1 MPVGNLSEPEAQGH
15 GVARLS
21 GKQSGLSDHHHHQ
34 LLDTSELVSE
44 ASLFGQGLGD
54 TTGVNDISIEN
65 CGLRKDSRTFWSSI
79 WTSGLEIPPDYA
91 FSSDFD
97 MGLDNGVPLP
107 PQ

>member
-21 GKQSGLSDHHHHQ
+21 GQQSGLGDHHHHQ

-54 TTGVNDISIEN
+54 TKGVNDISIEN
-65 CGLRKDSRTFWSSI
+65 CGLHKDGRTF
-79 WTSGLEIPPDYA
+79 GHPFEH
-91 FSSDFD
+91 
-97 MGLDNGVPLP
+97 
-107 PQ
+107 

>member
-1 MPVGNLSEPEAQGH
+1 MNQKPKDMVLLDYQENNLG
-15 GVARLS
+15 
-21 GKQSGLSDHHHHQ
+21 DHHHHQ

-65 CGLRKDSRTFWSSI
+65 CGLHKDGRTF
-79 WTSGLEIPPDYA
+79 GHPFEHQGVEIPPDYA
-91 FSSDFD
+91 FSSDFYI
-97 MGLDNGVPLP
+97 GLDNGVPLP